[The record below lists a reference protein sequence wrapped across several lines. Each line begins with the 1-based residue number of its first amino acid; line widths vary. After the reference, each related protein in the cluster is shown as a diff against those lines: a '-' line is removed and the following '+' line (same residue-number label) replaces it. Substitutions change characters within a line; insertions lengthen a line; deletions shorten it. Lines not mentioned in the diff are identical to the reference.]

1 MKIYVKFGFKVNIE
15 AFSTEYSI
23 GVKLQLMLDQMSSR
37 WYDMFMK
44 VVVLTDSCL
53 TKIILL
59 KKTE

>member
-1 MKIYVKFGFKVNIE
+1 MKIDVKFGFKMNIE

-44 VVVLTDSCL
+44 VVVFDRFVFDENNI
-53 TKIILL
+53 TK
-59 KKTE
+59 KN